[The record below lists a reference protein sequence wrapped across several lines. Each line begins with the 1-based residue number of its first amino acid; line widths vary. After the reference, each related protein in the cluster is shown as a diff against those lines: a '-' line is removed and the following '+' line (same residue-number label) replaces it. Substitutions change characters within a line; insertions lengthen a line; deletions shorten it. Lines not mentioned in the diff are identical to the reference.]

1 MAGHSKWAN
10 IKHRKARQD
19 ASRGKIWT
27 KVIREITVA
36 AKDGPDPA
44 DNPRLRLAL
53 EKANSAN
60 MPKDTIKRAIE
71 KGSGTGETGVLEEIT
86 FEGYG
91 PGGVAILVETMTD
104 NRNRTVSDV
113 RHAFSKYGGNLGTD
127 GSVSYLFKKLG
138 IVQVDK
144 NFTEEEL
151 MEIVIDIGADD
162 LSEEGDFFEIIT
174 DSNSFNDVV
183 DAIKEKK
190 IKYNNAELTLRA
202 ETLVKLDNEMSE
214 KVLNIMEFMDDLD
227 DVQEVH
233 TNKGAAFERQIAK
246 ALIEDLNLK
255 NPVKRILE
263 QTRTKE
269 LPDLML
275 GTWCIECKAYGTG
288 AEPRPDWWDQ
298 VLTSS
303 NQHNLK
309 PALVY
314 KFNNRPIKV
323 RILASSLNKDIKNDL
338 VTVDLLWP
346 DFIQI
351 ILELFQED
359 IELHEQTYQV

>member
-19 ASRGKIWT
+19 ASRGKVWT

-36 AKDGPDPA
+36 AKDGPDPN

-53 EKANSAN
+53 EKANAAN

-71 KGSGTGETGVLEEIT
+71 KGSGTGETGELEEIV

-138 IVQVDK
+138 IIHLSK
-144 NFTEEEL
+144 N
-151 MEIVIDIGADD
+151 
-162 LSEEGDFFEIIT
+162 LSEENLMEVVIESGAEDFSEEDDFYEVTTEANIF
-174 DSNSFNDVV
+174 SNVLDVF
-183 DAIKEKK
+183 KEKK
-190 IKYNNAELTLRA
+190 IEYIDAQLTLRA
-202 ETLVKLDNEMSE
+202 DTLVPLDNDMSE

-233 TNKGAAFERQIAK
+233 TNAEFPDNFE
-246 ALIEDLNLK
+246 
-255 NPVKRILE
+255 VKE
-263 QTRTKE
+263 
-269 LPDLML
+269 
-275 GTWCIECKAYGTG
+275 
-288 AEPRPDWWDQ
+288 
-298 VLTSS
+298 
-303 NQHNLK
+303 
-309 PALVY
+309 
-314 KFNNRPIKV
+314 
-323 RILASSLNKDIKNDL
+323 
-338 VTVDLLWP
+338 
-346 DFIQI
+346 
-351 ILELFQED
+351 
-359 IELHEQTYQV
+359 

>member
-19 ASRGKIWT
+19 ASRGKVWT

-36 AKDGPDPA
+36 AKDGPHPN

-53 EKANSAN
+53 EKANAAN

-71 KGSGTGETGVLEEIT
+71 KGSGTGETGELEEIV

-138 IVQVDK
+138 IIHLSK
-144 NFTEEEL
+144 N
-151 MEIVIDIGADD
+151 
-162 LSEEGDFFEIIT
+162 LSEENIMEVVIESGAEDFSEEDDFYEVT
-174 DSNSFNDVV
+174 TEANVFNNVLDVF
-183 DAIKEKK
+183 KEKK
-190 IKYNNAELTLRA
+190 IEYIDAQLTLRA
-202 ETLVKLDNEMSE
+202 DTLVPLDNDMSE

-233 TNKGAAFERQIAK
+233 TNAEFPDNFEI
-246 ALIEDLNLK
+246 
-255 NPVKRILE
+255 
-263 QTRTKE
+263 KE
-269 LPDLML
+269 
-275 GTWCIECKAYGTG
+275 
-288 AEPRPDWWDQ
+288 
-298 VLTSS
+298 
-303 NQHNLK
+303 
-309 PALVY
+309 
-314 KFNNRPIKV
+314 
-323 RILASSLNKDIKNDL
+323 
-338 VTVDLLWP
+338 
-346 DFIQI
+346 
-351 ILELFQED
+351 
-359 IELHEQTYQV
+359 

>member
-19 ASRGKIWT
+19 ASRGKVWT

-36 AKDGPDPA
+36 AKDGPDPN

-53 EKANSAN
+53 EKANAAN

-71 KGSGTGETGVLEEIT
+71 KGSGTGETGELEEIV

-138 IVQVDK
+138 IIHLSK
-144 NFTEEEL
+144 NFSEENL
-151 MEIVIDIGADD
+151 MEVVIESGAEDF
-162 LSEEGDFFEIIT
+162 SEEDNFYEVT
-174 DSNSFNDVV
+174 TEANVFNNVLDVF
-183 DAIKEKK
+183 KEKK
-190 IKYNNAELTLRA
+190 IEYIDAQLTLRA
-202 ETLVKLDNEMSE
+202 DTLVPLDNDMSE

-233 TNKGAAFERQIAK
+233 TNAEFPDNFE
-246 ALIEDLNLK
+246 
-255 NPVKRILE
+255 VKE
-263 QTRTKE
+263 
-269 LPDLML
+269 
-275 GTWCIECKAYGTG
+275 
-288 AEPRPDWWDQ
+288 
-298 VLTSS
+298 
-303 NQHNLK
+303 
-309 PALVY
+309 
-314 KFNNRPIKV
+314 
-323 RILASSLNKDIKNDL
+323 
-338 VTVDLLWP
+338 
-346 DFIQI
+346 
-351 ILELFQED
+351 
-359 IELHEQTYQV
+359 

>member
-36 AKDGPDPA
+36 AKDGPDPN

-71 KGSGTGETGVLEEIT
+71 KGSGTGETGALEEII

-113 RHAFSKYGGNLGTD
+113 RHAFSKFGGNLGTD
-127 GSVSYLFKKLG
+127 GSVAYLFKKLG
-138 IVQVDK
+138 LIHISKEISDEDLMDLVIESGANDY
-144 NFTEEEL
+144 TEEE
-151 MEIVIDIGADD
+151 
-162 LSEEGDFFEIIT
+162 DFFEVT
-174 DSNSFNDVV
+174 TEPNDFNNVLE
-183 DAIKEKK
+183 IFKK
-190 IKYNNAELTLRA
+190 NEVKYINAQLTLRA
-202 ETLVKLDNEMSE
+202 ETSVNIDHEMSE

-233 TNKGAAFERQIAK
+233 TNAEFPDDFEAK
-246 ALIEDLNLK
+246 A
-255 NPVKRILE
+255 
-263 QTRTKE
+263 
-269 LPDLML
+269 
-275 GTWCIECKAYGTG
+275 
-288 AEPRPDWWDQ
+288 
-298 VLTSS
+298 
-303 NQHNLK
+303 
-309 PALVY
+309 
-314 KFNNRPIKV
+314 
-323 RILASSLNKDIKNDL
+323 
-338 VTVDLLWP
+338 
-346 DFIQI
+346 
-351 ILELFQED
+351 
-359 IELHEQTYQV
+359 

>member
-19 ASRGKIWT
+19 ASRGKVWT

-36 AKDGPDPA
+36 AKDGPDPN

-53 EKANSAN
+53 EKANAAN

-71 KGSGTGETGVLEEIT
+71 KGSGTGETGELEEIV

-138 IVQVDK
+138 IIHLSK
-144 NFTEEEL
+144 N
-151 MEIVIDIGADD
+151 
-162 LSEEGDFFEIIT
+162 LSEENLMEVVIESGAEDFSEEDDFYEVT
-174 DSNSFNDVV
+174 TQANVFNNVLD
-183 DAIKEKK
+183 IFKEKK
-190 IKYNNAELTLRA
+190 IEYINAELTLRA
-202 ETLVKLDNEMSE
+202 DTLVPLENDMSE

-233 TNKGAAFERQIAK
+233 TNAEFPDNFE
-246 ALIEDLNLK
+246 
-255 NPVKRILE
+255 VKE
-263 QTRTKE
+263 
-269 LPDLML
+269 
-275 GTWCIECKAYGTG
+275 
-288 AEPRPDWWDQ
+288 
-298 VLTSS
+298 
-303 NQHNLK
+303 
-309 PALVY
+309 
-314 KFNNRPIKV
+314 
-323 RILASSLNKDIKNDL
+323 
-338 VTVDLLWP
+338 
-346 DFIQI
+346 
-351 ILELFQED
+351 
-359 IELHEQTYQV
+359 